1 MNLVKA
7 DWYRIR
13 KEKLCL
19 VSLGIVVMLSLILAY
34 SSSKDLEAT
43 GAQDFLSN
51 WTNLL
56 PLFFVAPAKIFFG
69 EDFQFRTV
77 NNSLVRTQNR
87 LKIFTHKWLS
97 SVGLCVFY
105 VLFAYMLTGFA
116 RQMMNGA
123 ADYGVL
129 LEGFVYQLP
138 FYIVIAS
145 FCTILFVVF
154 PKIYQAYMVYIL
166 IAFLFDQ
173 LFMMATGILLKTDFF
188 ADFMMFSQLSVAA
201 GTKNLLSLPSILA
214 FVFSVVYVSCGALL
228 FSKKELK

>member
-13 KEKLCL
+13 KERLSL
-19 VSLGIVVMLSLILAY
+19 VSLAILIVLSLILAY
-34 SSSKDLEAT
+34 SSSQELTAV
-43 GAQDFLSN
+43 GAEDILSN

-97 SVGLCVFY
+97 SVGLCVF
-105 VLFAYMLTGFA
+105 
-116 RQMMNGA
+116 
-123 ADYGVL
+123 
-129 LEGFVYQLP
+129 
-138 FYIVIAS
+138 
-145 FCTILFVVF
+145 
-154 PKIYQAYMVYIL
+154 
-166 IAFLFDQ
+166 LFDQ

-201 GTKNLLSLPSILA
+201 DLENLLSWPSILA
-214 FVFSVVYVSCGALL
+214 RIFSLGYFICGALL

>member
-13 KEKLCL
+13 KEKLSL
-19 VSLGIVVMLSLILAY
+19 ISLGILMMFSLIFAY
-34 SSSKDLEAT
+34 SSREELSST
-43 GAQDFLSN
+43 GAQEILSN
-51 WTNLL
+51 WANLL
-56 PLFFVAPAKIFFG
+56 PLFFVTPAKIFFG

-97 SVGLCVFY
+97 SVGLCIFY

-228 FSKKELK
+228 FNKKELK

>member
-1 MNLVKA
+1 MNLMKA

-34 SSSKDLEAT
+34 SSSKDLEAS
-43 GAQDFLSN
+43 GAQDILSN

>member
-1 MNLVKA
+1 M
-7 DWYRIR
+7 
-13 KEKLCL
+13 
-19 VSLGIVVMLSLILAY
+19 
-34 SSSKDLEAT
+34 
-43 GAQDFLSN
+43 
-51 WTNLL
+51 
-56 PLFFVAPAKIFFG
+56 
-69 EDFQFRTV
+69 
-77 NNSLVRTQNR
+77 
-87 LKIFTHKWLS
+87 
-97 SVGLCVFY
+97 GLCVFY

>member
-19 VSLGIVVMLSLILAY
+19 VSLGILVMLSLILAY
-34 SSSKDLEAT
+34 SSSKDLEVT
-43 GAQDFLSN
+43 GAQDILSN
-51 WTNLL
+51 WANLL

>member
-19 VSLGIVVMLSLILAY
+19 VSLGILVMLSLILAY
-34 SSSKDLEAT
+34 SSSKDLEVT
-43 GAQDFLSN
+43 GAQDILSN

-56 PLFFVAPAKIFFG
+56 PLFFVATAKIFFG

-154 PKIYQAYMVYIL
+154 PKIYQSYMVYIL

>member
-34 SSSKDLEAT
+34 SSSKDLEVT
-43 GAQDFLSN
+43 GAQDILSN

-154 PKIYQAYMVYIL
+154 PKIYQSYMVYIL

>member
-19 VSLGIVVMLSLILAY
+19 VSLGILVMLSLILAY
-34 SSSKDLEAT
+34 SSSKDLEVT
-43 GAQDFLSN
+43 GAQDILSN
-51 WTNLL
+51 WANLL

-154 PKIYQAYMVYIL
+154 PKIYQSYMVYIL

>member
-13 KEKLCL
+13 KEKLSL
-19 VSLGIVVMLSLILAY
+19 ISLGILMMFSLIFAY
-34 SSSKDLEAT
+34 SSREELSST
-43 GAQDFLSN
+43 GAQEILSN
-51 WTNLL
+51 WANLL
-56 PLFFVAPAKIFFG
+56 PLFFVTPAKIFFG

-105 VLFAYMLTGFA
+105 VLFAFMLTGFA

-145 FCTILFVVF
+145 FCAILFVVF

-166 IAFLFDQ
+166 VAFLFDQ
-173 LFMMATGILLKTDFF
+173 LFMLATGILLKTDFF

-228 FSKKELK
+228 FNKKELK

>member
-34 SSSKDLEAT
+34 SSSKDLEVT
-43 GAQDFLSN
+43 GAQDILSN

-87 LKIFTHKWLS
+87 LKILTHKWLS

-154 PKIYQAYMVYIL
+154 PKIYQVYMVYIL

>member
-13 KEKLCL
+13 KERLSL
-19 VSLGIVVMLSLILAY
+19 VSLAILIVLSLILAY
-34 SSSKDLEAT
+34 SSSQELTAV
-43 GAQDFLSN
+43 GAEDILSN

-97 SVGLCVFY
+97 SVCLCLFY

-154 PKIYQAYMVYIL
+154 PKIYQAYMIYIL
-166 IAFLFDQ
+166 VAFLFDQ

-214 FVFSVVYVSCGALL
+214 LVFSVVYVSCGALL

>member
-13 KEKLCL
+13 KERLSL
-19 VSLGIVVMLSLILAY
+19 VSLAILIVLSLILAY
-34 SSSKDLEAT
+34 SSSKDLEVT
-43 GAQDFLSN
+43 GAQDILSN

-154 PKIYQAYMVYIL
+154 PKIYQSYMVYIL

-173 LFMMATGILLKTDFF
+173 LFIMATGILLKTDFF

-201 GTKNLLSLPSILA
+201 GTKSLLSLPSILA
-214 FVFSVVYVSCGALL
+214 FVFSVVYVSCGTLL